1 MVRRANRVDG
11 LGTEKTGES
20 LALFIPGRRD
30 GSNKYTGFGKLLDQ
44 IRRRFFRGNIARSR
58 AWLRLTRQPDLG
70 EPA

>member
-20 LALFIPGRRD
+20 LALLGDTR
-30 GSNKYTGFGKLLDQ
+30 GQSYKYTGFGKLLEQ
-44 IRRRFFRGNIARSR
+44 IRRRFFRGNIALSR
-58 AWLRLTRQPDLG
+58 AWLRLARQSELG